1 MWAMSQVQEKQ
12 EVPLEVLVPLDSL
25 IASIRRLDAEALRA
39 VRQAADEALSEAAPA
54 PAGAEPDADAE
65 LQASIARG
73 RAQMARTLASQEET
87 SRLVH
92 DVLCE
97 WGIDGRK
104 PVAPERL
111 REIMRQDGI
120 RDEDNAFSREIVAM
134 REE

>member
-54 PAGAEPDADAE
+54 PAGAETDADAE

-73 RAQMARTLASQEET
+73 RAQMARTLASQERT
-87 SRLVH
+87 ARLGH
-92 DVLCE
+92 EAFLQM
-97 WGIDGRK
+97 GIDGMK
-104 PVAPERL
+104 PVGAKKL
-111 REIMRQDGI
+111 REMFREEGF